1 MEMVT
6 AVLVGAVLVIKNR
19 AQSCA
24 DESPTATSAF
34 CAFFALRRV
43 THSAFCTEIHLYDN
57 PLKAFLSL
65 KWGIFKLNLG
75 IAAFNS
81 GITVGDGSPKNCS
94 LLRKRSVDA

>member
-43 THSAFCTEIHLYDN
+43 THSAFCTEIHL
-57 PLKAFLSL
+57 
-65 KWGIFKLNLG
+65 
-75 IAAFNS
+75 
-81 GITVGDGSPKNCS
+81 
-94 LLRKRSVDA
+94 